1 MPREILMFTLNLQG
15 PETLDSK
22 ISEDEAP
29 QPEPGSWNPWAWGLT
44 GNDLVQ
50 SCIALLLHVNACA
63 SWCMVSKCVELVI
76 LPSRR
81 LSSQLQGCL
90 SSVLVLAGAL
100 TIMNCLVC
108 KQFRN
113 KEYWKDSPRTSSR
126 AFRNIG
132 NIIFQGTP
140 RNCATKNTK
149 PKDFRQTTF
158 TEVCKR
164 QHHKHKENTQSE
176 SRNAKTP

>member
-1 MPREILMFTLNLQG
+1 MVKQWQWPCVRFQLQLAALG
-15 PETLDSK
+15 FK
-22 ISEDEAP
+22 IMVIGHKTALH
-29 QPEPGSWNPWAWGLT
+29 WHT
-44 GNDLVQ
+44 K

-149 PKDFRQTTF
+149 PKDFHQTTF